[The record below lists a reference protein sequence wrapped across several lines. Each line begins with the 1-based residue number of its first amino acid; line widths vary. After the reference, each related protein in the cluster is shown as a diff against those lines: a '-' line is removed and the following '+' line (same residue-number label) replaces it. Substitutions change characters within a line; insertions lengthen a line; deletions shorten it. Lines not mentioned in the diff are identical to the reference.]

1 MEKLVKSKI
10 YEKVR
15 DDSKERLLFA
25 IFAFLGGII
34 ILCLRSLNDALVS
47 SFFINMIIALIAVSF
62 IIIYGFIILKQ
73 LNLVGNALDRS
84 SDNAYYLGLLYTLYS
99 LVYALIKFVSQ
110 VDPSG
115 NITGSNN
122 VLVLLPD
129 FGVALLSTIAGI
141 GMRVWMQ
148 QFNTDPGTVDNEAR
162 QELGRMLSDIKS
174 SMIRFQGDLNTLSST
189 YNTST
194 EELNKRV
201 SKTLADAAQ
210 IHADTIKKVS
220 SDLVDLAEENKK
232 QIETIGSSTLKIS
245 ESLEDSANTL
255 KVSFND
261 ITTSIKGNLENFSER
276 LDNSSS
282 KISEVVG
289 KIDNA
294 ASQINETVN
303 TLKAINLKENEIK
316 TGFSNIAQGV
326 KDTLPS
332 IIDANKNMK
341 EISNLFEMT
350 KKNVEEPLQDI
361 SNGAENIN
369 TSSKA
374 IKKSTDEYIKTL
386 SETTEKLNDATKKN
400 L

>member
-34 ILCLRSLNDALVS
+34 ILCLRSLNDALIS

-148 QFNTDPGTVDNEAR
+148 QFNTDPGTVDNEASR
-162 QELGRMLSDIKS
+162 
-174 SMIRFQGDLNTLSST
+174 
-189 YNTST
+189 
-194 EELNKRV
+194 
-201 SKTLADAAQ
+201 
-210 IHADTIKKVS
+210 
-220 SDLVDLAEENKK
+220 
-232 QIETIGSSTLKIS
+232 
-245 ESLEDSANTL
+245 
-255 KVSFND
+255 
-261 ITTSIKGNLENFSER
+261 
-276 LDNSSS
+276 
-282 KISEVVG
+282 
-289 KIDNA
+289 
-294 ASQINETVN
+294 
-303 TLKAINLKENEIK
+303 
-316 TGFSNIAQGV
+316 
-326 KDTLPS
+326 
-332 IIDANKNMK
+332 
-341 EISNLFEMT
+341 
-350 KKNVEEPLQDI
+350 
-361 SNGAENIN
+361 
-369 TSSKA
+369 
-374 IKKSTDEYIKTL
+374 
-386 SETTEKLNDATKKN
+386 
-400 L
+400 